1 MPRWFG
7 DRKRAARHGRYEV
20 RAARGGGEE
29 VGRKRLGAPSCVR
42 GRLSPLVRPLS
53 ARAREGL

>member
-1 MPRWFG
+1 MPRCFG

-29 VGRKRLGAPSCVR
+29 VGRKRLGAPGCVR